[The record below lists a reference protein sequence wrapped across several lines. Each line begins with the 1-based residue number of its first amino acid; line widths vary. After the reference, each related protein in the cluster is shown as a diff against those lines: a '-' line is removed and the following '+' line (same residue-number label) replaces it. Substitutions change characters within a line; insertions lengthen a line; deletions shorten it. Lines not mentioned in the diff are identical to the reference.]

1 MKRPLPSRVDE
12 HRVAGPYGTHSGAC
26 VLKTGSAHLRCIF
39 SNGLGWDHVSVSLPT
54 RCPTWAEMEFI
65 KRTFFADDETA
76 MQLHVPLAEHIS
88 HHPYCLHIWR
98 PQSAGEIAAIRE
110 EWGDEWPYG
119 ELESPGTIPRPPSSA
134 VGPTVG
140 GERRMSSEKVK

>member
-1 MKRPLPSRVDE
+1 
-12 HRVAGPYGTHSGAC
+12 
-26 VLKTGSAHLRCIF
+26 
-39 SNGLGWDHVSVSLPT
+39 
-54 RCPTWAEMEFI
+54 MEFV
-65 KRTFFADDETA
+65 KRIFFADDETA